1 MQRLISSLATALF
14 LSIPTTVQAQYQFG
28 DGFYK
33 QDVQQQQ
40 LRDYLVLL
48 FRDGRR
54 VVTYPRSNTDL
65 HENVAAQY
73 GIAYCEQN
81 WRQIIPPSG
90 FGYAAVIT
98 QGFCSNGQQLNH
110 YNQNFNPGYSH
121 NSGYRYT
128 QPWNGGGGGLCIKK
142 QNRDGS
148 FFQFGNC

>member
-1 MQRLISSLATALF
+1 MQRLISSLAIVSLSLF
-14 LSIPTTVQAQYQFG
+14 PSSVLAQQHFG
-28 DGFYK
+28 GDFY
-33 QDVQQQQ
+33 QQQQ
-40 LRDYLVLL
+40 LRDYLVLR

-54 VVTYPRSNTDL
+54 VVTYPRSNIDR

-81 WRQIIPPSG
+81 WRQITPPSG

-110 YNQNFNPGYSH
+110 APLNFNPGY
-121 NSGYRYT
+121 GYN
-128 QPWNGGGGGLCIKK
+128 QPWNGGGGGGGLCIKK
-142 QNRDGS
+142 QNSDGS